1 MAGWLAKSN
10 LVVCRRWARRHFE
23 KANTN
28 AGLVSSPGRDSQ
40 VVGGVSSWPNQRLI
54 KSHWSVFPGI
64 TTPGGMGYVKGF
76 SRRCTRFLLWHSTYT
91 HRHTHMSGATA
102 HPTARMASGW
112 RLQVKYRAHE
122 ALRFF
127 PIAALPEPEVSDRSA
142 ARARLALTSRTPW
155 SSAATS
161 SHPVAC
167 DHCRTRSGTRGGVRG
182 ATMGAGSSPGGCTV
196 SSSVSARLENVVGG
210 PVRVMNLSWRADCR
224 RRYDPPVALAGFP
237 SLSTEISEIRSR
249 KFFS

>member
-1 MAGWLAKSN
+1 MYTLPTLAQYI
-10 LVVCRRWARRHFE
+10 H
-23 KANTN
+23 
-28 AGLVSSPGRDSQ
+28 
-40 VVGGVSSWPNQRLI
+40 
-54 KSHWSVFPGI
+54 
-64 TTPGGMGYVKGF
+64 
-76 SRRCTRFLLWHSTYT
+76 T

-167 DHCRTRSGTRGGVRG
+167 DHCRTRSGTRGGSRG
-182 ATMGAGSSPGGCTV
+182 ATMAQGHPLEGAPYRAA
-196 SSSVSARLENVVGG
+196 VSARLKNVVGG
-210 PVRVMNLSWRADCR
+210 PVRFMNVSWRADCR